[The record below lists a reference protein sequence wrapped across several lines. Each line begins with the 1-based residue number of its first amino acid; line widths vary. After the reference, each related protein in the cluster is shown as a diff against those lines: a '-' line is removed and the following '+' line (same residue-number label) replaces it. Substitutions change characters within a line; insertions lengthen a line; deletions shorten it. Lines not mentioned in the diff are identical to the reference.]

1 MRRSSYCA
9 NVWHIVCL
17 GSVVLFALI
26 YSHQRRFD
34 SATPVS
40 RLDLLHAI
48 VCAYSLS
55 IDRWERNTTD
65 KTWVN
70 QHYCSDKA
78 PGTTVIALPAF
89 AVIVGLGQI
98 VGIDLD
104 SKLGWLVTSWS
115 ACAFSQALPTALG
128 AAALFVWL
136 SRFVRRR
143 AALVT
148 VLALTLGSLP
158 LPYSTLL
165 FSHAQ
170 VIGLIG
176 IAVWAMGMFQ
186 EGRSENL
193 GARIQ
198 ESEVGSGNLGAGSL
212 ESEVRISTRRMALA
226 GFCLGL
232 ALASEYTAGIVVV
245 ALVVYVVVREWRAGR
260 RGGSGVSDFGSGGVL
275 GSTEAQEG
283 EQLEA
288 RSWKPEE
295 RQGSAG
301 ASPYRKRARRSPIV
315 PRPLLWFLLAAIPP
329 LLLIPAYSWAMIG
342 NPFQLPYSYQASFPQ
357 MSEGLYAI
365 KWPDLE
371 NLGRL
376 LIGPTR
382 GLVFWTPFLVLAGF
396 GWWWMAKERPRW
408 LWLTYAVPVFHALI
422 ISGRTWDWQAGY
434 TLSARY
440 MAPILPLLALPCAIG
455 TQRWPKLGGA
465 LAIVS
470 IAMMTLATLT
480 DACPDYSI
488 YNPLTELH
496 IPKLLRGEFSY
507 TLGTEVFGLPPWLSV
522 AVYYAILIGGIAWL
536 WHLTGKA
543 DKAVASQP
551 LTNLDGR
558 G

>member
-1 MRRSSYCA
+1 M
-9 NVWHIVCL
+9 
-17 GSVVLFALI
+17 
-26 YSHQRRFD
+26 
-34 SATPVS
+34 T
-40 RLDLLHAI
+40 
-48 VCAYSLS
+48 
-55 IDRWERNTTD
+55 
-65 KTWVN
+65 
-70 QHYCSDKA
+70 
-78 PGTTVIALPAF
+78 
-89 AVIVGLGQI
+89 
-98 VGIDLD
+98 
-104 SKLGWLVTSWS
+104 TSWA
-115 ACAFSQALPTALG
+115 ACAFSQALPATLG
-128 AAALFVWL
+128 AVALFIWL
-136 SRFVRRR
+136 SRFVRPR

-176 IAVWAMGMFQ
+176 IAVWAGGMF
-186 EGRSENL
+186 EADAGCRIPDAGRQKAENRSLKSE
-193 GARIQ
+193 
-198 ESEVGSGNLGAGSL
+198 AG
-212 ESEVRISTRRMALA
+212 ISTKRMAVA

-245 ALVVYVVVREWRAGR
+245 ALVAYVVVREWRAGKG
-260 RGGSGVSDFGSGGVL
+260 GGSGVWDFGARSLL

-283 EQLEA
+283 EKLEA

-295 RQGSAG
+295 RQGSTG
-301 ASPYRKRARRSPIV
+301 ASPYRKRF
-315 PRPLLWFLLAAIPP
+315 RPLLWFLLAAVPP
-329 LLLIPAYSWAMIG
+329 LLLIPAYSWATIG
-342 NPFQLPYSYQASFPQ
+342 NPFQLPYSYQANFPA
-357 MSEGLYAI
+357 MKEGLYAI
-365 KWPDLE
+365 EWPDLD

-382 GLVFWTPFLVLAGF
+382 GLVFWTSFLVMAGF

-408 LWLTYAVPVFHALI
+408 LWLTYAVPLLHALI
-422 ISGRTWDWQAGY
+422 ISGRTWDWQAGP
-434 TLSARY
+434 TIGARY
-440 MAPILPLLALPCAIG
+440 LAPIIPLLALPCAIG
-455 TQRWPKLGGA
+455 TQRGPKLGGV

-470 IAMMTLATLT
+470 IAMMTLAPLT
-480 DACPDYSI
+480 DACPGYGV
-488 YNPLTELH
+488 YNPLTQLN
-496 IPKLLRGEFSY
+496 IPKFLKGEFSY